1 MDLISFSFKLTN
13 SLKLYHW
20 QTTSYARHITS
31 GQLFDLLII
40 LLDKLVETYQ
50 GKYERIN
57 VSNID
62 LNITKLSD
70 SDIISMLKESIIYL
84 NNIED
89 YTKIKKSDSA
99 THRAGSDSDILNI
112 RDEIIGEITKT
123 LYLFTFN

>member
-1 MDLISFSFKLTN
+1 MDLISFTFKLTN

-31 GQLFDLLII
+31 GELFDLLNV
-40 LLDKLVETYQ
+40 LLDKLIETYQ

-57 VSNID
+57 VSSIE
-62 LNITKLSD
+62 LNIGKLSD

-89 YTKIKKSDSA
+89 YTKIKKGD
-99 THRAGSDSDILNI
+99 TDILNI

>member
-31 GQLFDLLII
+31 GQLFDLLIV

-57 VSNID
+57 ISTID

-89 YTKIKKSDSA
+89 YTKIKKSDS
-99 THRAGSDSDILNI
+99 DILNI

>member
-1 MDLISFSFKLTN
+1 LIIKMDLISFSFKLTN

-31 GQLFDLLII
+31 GQLFDLLIV

-57 VSNID
+57 VSSID
-62 LNITKLSD
+62 LNISKLSD
-70 SDIISMLKESIIYL
+70 SDVISLLKESIIYL

-89 YTKIKKSDSA
+89 YTKIKK
-99 THRAGSDSDILNI
+99 SDSDILNI

>member
-1 MDLISFSFKLTN
+1 MDLISFTFKLTN

-31 GQLFDLLII
+31 GQLFDLLIV

-57 VSNID
+57 VSAID
-62 LNITKLSD
+62 LNISKLSD
-70 SDIISMLKESIIYL
+70 SDVISMLKESVIYL

-89 YTKIKKSDSA
+89 YTKIKK
-99 THRAGSDSDILNI
+99 GDSDILNI
-112 RDEIIGEITKT
+112 RDEIIGEISKA